1 MKKAFLTGALAA
13 ATLASV
19 SGIQANPVQ
28 AASIAC
34 SLAVSDPDTGFTSD
48 PTFLGLSPNAGCE
61 VSDLAGNPKN
71 KYSQDS
77 LSNVNSESFFN
88 ISTWVL
94 KAKSDENSGKNF
106 FSPTGGKEG
115 TFDFSAL
122 GIDFTNN
129 NVLVTFK
136 GPTAFNFVG
145 YLATQATGTWY
156 SPFVNDKGNVQNV
169 SHMSIFTSAK
179 TQAVPTPALLPG
191 LVGMGVAALRKR
203 KANAE
208 ESAEV

>member
-1 MKKAFLTGALAA
+1 MKKVFLTGALTAV
-13 ATLASV
+13 TLAAV

-34 SLAVSDPDTGFTSD
+34 SSAISDPDTGFTSE

-61 VSDLAGNPKN
+61 VSDLKG
-71 KYSQDS
+71 YSQDS
-77 LSNVNSESFFN
+77 LSNVNTESFFN

-136 GPTAFNFVG
+136 GPNAFNFVG

-156 SPFVNDKGNVQNV
+156 SPFVNDKGNVQDV

-203 KANAE
+203 KGNAE
-208 ESAEV
+208 ESAEA